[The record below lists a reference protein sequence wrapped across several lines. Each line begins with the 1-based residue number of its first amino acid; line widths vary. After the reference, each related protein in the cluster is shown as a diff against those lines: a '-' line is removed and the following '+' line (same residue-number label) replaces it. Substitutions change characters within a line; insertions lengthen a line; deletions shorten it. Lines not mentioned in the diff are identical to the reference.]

1 VFIFFWRSLT
11 FCPTSHPASN
21 EKSRSGILEF
31 WNFRRSVISNVR
43 SPSIFKNL
51 HTLKDFTPNIAQK
64 IPQVV
69 QVVLLSS
76 LVVSYLL
83 STSVTTHNQQ
93 LILKERNTSP
103 KTHNNPPQ
111 PRQRLVRLTPDLF
124 TNSSFPSPCL
134 K

>member
-11 FCPTSHPASN
+11 FCPTPTQLATKN
-21 EKSRSGILEF
+21 PGQEF